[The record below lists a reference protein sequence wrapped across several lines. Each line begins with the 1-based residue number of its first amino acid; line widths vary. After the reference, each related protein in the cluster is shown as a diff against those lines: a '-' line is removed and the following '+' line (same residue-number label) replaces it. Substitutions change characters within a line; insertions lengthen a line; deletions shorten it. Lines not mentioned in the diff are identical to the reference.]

1 MMSRRSLIAAAGV
14 PAAGLTAPARD
25 PLTVDIA
32 LRHGTADEAATR
44 AQLERLLAAHDLRLW
59 LFTSRVMIDRTALPH
74 SHPILTLHTRHLR
87 DDDLLLSTWL
97 HEQLHWFLSERE
109 ASTTAA
115 VEDVLTIWPDLPIGH
130 PDGSRDAWGNGL
142 HLLIGLLEWTALKL
156 TLGELRAR
164 QVMGFWAEDHYRAIY
179 RIVLDQPRR
188 LAEVLRRH
196 DLIWPPVASR

>member
-32 LRHGTADEAATR
+32 LRHGAADEKATR
-44 AQLERLLAAHDLRLW
+44 AQLERLLAAHDLRPW

-97 HEQLHWFLSERE
+97 HEQLHWFLSEME

-115 VEDVLTIWPDLPIGH
+115 VEAVLTIWPDLPIGH
-130 PDGSRDAWGNGL
+130 PDGSSDAWGNGL

-179 RIVLDQPRR
+179 RIVLDEPRR
-188 LAEVLRRH
+188 LAEVLRQH
-196 DLIWPPVASR
+196 DLIWPSVASR